1 MINRILMELYDDYEK
16 GDIDSL
22 IEFTKKTLPSD
33 GTDKLFIGCVLIMF
47 SRCNGFKARY
57 SATREELL
65 SIVKA
70 VKEKLGDSNYLA
82 FYVDRV
88 NKEKG
93 ISKYL
98 KDIVNDKN
106 VDKYADL
113 IIEYLEQFRPK
124 FVENLKKDNRENI
137 DKYISK
143 MKKEGEVLNFLD
155 YVFEI
160 DGKDIK
166 DARVIYNYGSLER
179 TEFEY
184 GKKGKVTYSP
194 TISLEIFGVD
204 DDDRDASLSFELNI
218 DLETLNSF
226 NNGIEDITKYMLE
239 TEAFIKRPGDKTIF
253 LDFYLPTNKKDDMF
267 RKLTSLYVLKLD
279 NNKFLFKF
287 TVPSDNVFTYFE
299 VNFK

>member
-16 GDIDSL
+16 GNIESL
-22 IEFTKKTLPSD
+22 IDFTKKILPSD
-33 GTDKLFIGCVLIMF
+33 GTDKLFIGCTLIMF
-47 SRCNGFKARY
+47 SKSSSRY
-57 SATREELL
+57 YATREELL

-113 IIEYLEQFRPK
+113 IIEYLVQFRPK
-124 FVENLKKDNRENI
+124 FVENLKKDNRENV

-204 DDDRDASLSFELNI
+204 DDDRDVSLSFELNI

>member
-1 MINRILMELYDDYEK
+1 MINRIIMELYDDYEK
-16 GDIDSL
+16 GNVDSL

-33 GTDKLFIGCVLIMF
+33 GTEKLFIGCVLILF
-47 SRCNGFKARY
+47 SKSSSRY
-57 SATREELL
+57 YATREELL

-124 FVENLKKDNRENI
+124 FVENLKKDNRENV

-287 TVPSDNVFTYFE
+287 TVPSDNVFAYFE
-299 VNFK
+299 LNFK

>member
-1 MINRILMELYDDYEK
+1 MINRIIMELYDDYEK
-16 GDIDSL
+16 GNVDSL
-22 IEFTKKTLPSD
+22 IEFTKKTLSSD
-33 GTDKLFIGCVLIMF
+33 GTEKLFIGCVLILF
-47 SRCNGFKARY
+47 SKSSSSRY
-57 SATREELL
+57 YATREELL

>member
-1 MINRILMELYDDYEK
+1 MINRIIMELYDDYEK
-16 GDIDSL
+16 GNIDSL

-33 GTDKLFIGCVLIMF
+33 GTDKLFIGCVLILF
-47 SRCNGFKARY
+47 SRSSSRY
-57 SATREELL
+57 YATREELL
-65 SIVKA
+65 SVVKA
-70 VKEKLGDSNYLA
+70 VKEKIGDSNYLA

-88 NKEKG
+88 NREKG

-98 KDIVNDKN
+98 KDVVNDEN

-124 FVENLKKDNRENI
+124 FVENLKKDNRENV

-143 MKKEGEVLNFLD
+143 MKKEGEVLNFPD
-155 YVFEI
+155 YIFEI

-204 DDDRDASLSFELNI
+204 DDRDASLSFELNI

-239 TEAFIKRPGDKTIF
+239 TEAFIKKPGDKTIF

>member
-33 GTDKLFIGCVLIMF
+33 GTDKLFIGCVLILF
-47 SRCNGFKARY
+47 SKSSSRY
-57 SATREELL
+57 YATREELL

-143 MKKEGEVLNFLD
+143 MKKEGEVLNFPD
-155 YVFEI
+155 YIFEI